1 MEQLTLAQGGAFGVW
16 ANSSGADGNWTEF
29 LTALRWIQFSMVTL
43 SIVGSGS
50 IIGYTALQQ
59 LLQHP
64 EIRPLFYLSL
74 TDLMLGLC
82 WLIGVLFHGESF
94 TARNVTCYNL
104 QVMGQVLY
112 ISSFCYTL
120 NYIWCLFSD
129 LRTRIYTMV
138 HSPSHL
144 VTEQSVRLNM
154 ILIILSSLIPVV
166 LMVPVFCVGN
176 IYGCYAN
183 YSSSCLLLHT
193 GPSKLNDSYIVDHKS
208 ACHIIYLY
216 STITFLITFFF
227 TLLGLVILLTKMR
240 FRYMKLV
247 TLTRFLGDQQ
257 WAMIRV
263 IEWRVF
269 LYPAALLF
277 CWGPASIL
285 ATVKLL
291 NPMNMSRLYFVLYI
305 LQALTA
311 PSQGLLNCIVYG
323 WTQRMF
329 RYMKQKA
336 YCDADTQTPLLRF
349 QKQSYH
355 STRSANV
362 INQLPISP
370 TT

>member
-104 QVMGQVLY
+104 QVMGQ
-112 ISSFCYTL
+112 
-120 NYIWCLFSD
+120 
-129 LRTRIYTMV
+129 
-138 HSPSHL
+138 